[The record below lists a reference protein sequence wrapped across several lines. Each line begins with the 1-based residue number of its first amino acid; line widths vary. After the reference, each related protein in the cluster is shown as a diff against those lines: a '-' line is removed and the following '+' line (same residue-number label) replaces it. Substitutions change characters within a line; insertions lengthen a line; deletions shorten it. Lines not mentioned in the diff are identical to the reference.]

1 MRLGFG
7 LLHAGPAAT
16 PEAIVKF
23 VKRAEGLG
31 YESLYVLDRVLW
43 PINPKVPYPASA
55 DGKLPEQSKTI
66 VDPLETLAF
75 AAAHTSRVRLGT
87 SVMNLPYYNPVL
99 LARQLTA
106 IDVLSNGRLVAGLGL
121 GWSPDEYEAVGTS
134 IKDRTR
140 RASEALRVLH
150 AIWTTDPVEFNGKYY
165 KIPKSVIY
173 PKPVQ
178 KPHPPIFMAAFT
190 PEAMK
195 RTARHADGWMPVGIP
210 VAGMAKMFA
219 GIKKMAEEAGRD
231 PSKFELVVRAHPYLS
246 DKPLGDDRFIF
257 TGSADQV
264 RADIAA
270 TRKLGAHELFFDV
283 QFSPGVLTLDQN
295 IAAMEKLWE
304 LARNS

>member
-66 VDPLETLAF
+66 VDPLK
-75 AAAHTSRVRLGT
+75 HPGVRRGPYQPRVRLGT

-178 KPHPPIFMAAFT
+178 KPHPPI
-190 PEAMK
+190 
-195 RTARHADGWMPVGIP
+195 
-210 VAGMAKMFA
+210 
-219 GIKKMAEEAGRD
+219 
-231 PSKFELVVRAHPYLS
+231 
-246 DKPLGDDRFIF
+246 
-257 TGSADQV
+257 
-264 RADIAA
+264 
-270 TRKLGAHELFFDV
+270 
-283 QFSPGVLTLDQN
+283 
-295 IAAMEKLWE
+295 LWP
-304 LARNS
+304 RSRRRR